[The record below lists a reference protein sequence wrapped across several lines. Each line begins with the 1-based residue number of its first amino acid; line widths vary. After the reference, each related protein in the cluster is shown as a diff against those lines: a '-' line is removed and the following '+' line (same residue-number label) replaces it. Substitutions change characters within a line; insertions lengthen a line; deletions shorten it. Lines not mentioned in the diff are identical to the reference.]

1 MKRCYGKL
9 QFCIFKINKLSQV
22 QFLLSIL
29 AANESKLMLN
39 IVSNFCS
46 PPPELPEVAVH
57 FNWTQWRDWADVL
70 RQVVDLYLLLYG
82 MEVFA
87 RFSWEHADL

>member
-1 MKRCYGKL
+1 MLKL
-9 QFCIFKINKLSQV
+9 QISHEKVLWKIAILQFKIHKLSQV

-39 IVSNFCS
+39 IVSNFSS

-57 FNWTQWRDWADVL
+57 FNWTQ
-70 RQVVDLYLLLYG
+70 
-82 MEVFA
+82 
-87 RFSWEHADL
+87 